1 MKALCPAQA
10 IDRFTPPAWYSVLEK
25 YGFEDASGAVRRL
38 ADTHR
43 FIAVADIIG
52 ELARVHNLEL
62 ERQRSA
68 ELMSEI
74 KDRDT
79 EVREGRRGRP
89 PAELAETLAELK
101 RRLAKDD
108 AATR

>member
-68 ELMSEI
+68 ELMGEI
-74 KDRDT
+74 RDRD
-79 EVREGRRGRP
+79 EDVRAGRRGKP
-89 PAELAETLAELK
+89 PAQLADTLAELRSSLGK
-101 RRLAKDD
+101 K
-108 AATR
+108 